1 MTEAAFATGMAALA
15 EMFPHRQVTPELLDV
30 YRLAL
35 GDLSDAEFQRGVKT
49 CLTEGRFFPV
59 AAVIREAARP
69 APDAGSIA
77 RLFDAIEGLV
87 HHDPISGPWWSL
99 REVVERFGPAAGEAF
114 SACGG
119 SSGFAALYEGNNRGF
134 TLRKFQEAYLDAHKA
149 DVRAELVGPAQEPL
163 RALVEQTAKVISF
176 PTPPKRQLPP
186 SRGRRA

>member
-1 MTEAAFATGMAALA
+1 MTEDAFATGMAALA

-59 AAVIREAARP
+59 AAAIREAARP
-69 APDAGSIA
+69 APDTGSIA

-87 HHDPISGPWWSL
+87 HHDPVSGPWWSL
-99 REVVERFGPAAGEAF
+99 REVVDRFGPAAGEAF

-119 SSGFAALYEGNNRGF
+119 SSAFAALYEANNRGF
-134 TLRKFQEAYLDAHKA
+134 TLKTFTQAYLEAHKTG
-149 DVRAELVGPAQEPL
+149 VRAELVGPAQEPL
-163 RALVEQTAKVISF
+163 RALVESTGKVLSF
-176 PTPPKRQLPP
+176 PAPPRKSLPP